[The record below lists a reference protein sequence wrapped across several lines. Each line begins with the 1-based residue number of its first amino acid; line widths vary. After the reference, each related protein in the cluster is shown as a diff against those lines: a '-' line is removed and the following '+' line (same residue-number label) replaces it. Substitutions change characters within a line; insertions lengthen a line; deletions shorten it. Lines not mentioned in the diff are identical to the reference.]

1 MAFQITMTK
10 LAFVTRRAGAKTEI
24 LFSSEKS
31 AEAVEFYRG
40 FKGTGEICLFVH
52 PTPERTKKI
61 KLEPVAAELIQDA
74 PKRGRKA
81 VL

>member
-1 MAFQITMTK
+1 MTK
-10 LAFVTRRAGAKTEI
+10 ISFVTRRAGAKTEI

-31 AEAVEFYRG
+31 AEAVDFYRG
-40 FKGTGEICLFVH
+40 FRGAGEICLFVH

-61 KLEPVAAELIQDA
+61 KSEPVAAELIEDA

-81 VL
+81 IL